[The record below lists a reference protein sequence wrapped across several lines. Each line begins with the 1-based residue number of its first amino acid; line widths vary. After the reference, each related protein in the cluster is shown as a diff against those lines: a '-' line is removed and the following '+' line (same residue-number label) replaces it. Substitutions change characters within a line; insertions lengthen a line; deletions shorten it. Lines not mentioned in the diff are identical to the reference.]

1 MGTLQVGGTTLGVK
15 NTSTNK
21 IDLSNLGEVG
31 SITGGNFGTI
41 TQRSSSSSSPTFTRS
56 SGTAIDS
63 SVLANLYG
71 STSVSTDSTAQ
82 THKWLA
88 WDYGSGNARKITKLQ
103 FFQDDGAS
111 FSTGIFLEG
120 SNVPSPDYTE
130 TDYTG
135 DWTQL
140 KSFGN
145 IVNDAVYSYSS
156 PVTATTLKYRH
167 YRIRY
172 SWNSNNSVGSIHSF
186 VLEDTDSTFDA
197 RTALNATGDAPIYAC
212 RAWVNFNGTGT
223 VAIRASGNVSSIT
236 DNGTGDYTVNFTT
249 AMPDANYSTSAFAVQ
264 QSGFTDLNITVVGQ
278 KGSVSSNYTAS
289 GCRLH
294 LKRLDNNISD
304 IDVVTASFFR

>member
-1 MGTLQVGGTTLGVK
+1 MSELRVNTITEASTGTGITF
-15 NTSTNK
+15 TNS
-21 IDLSNLGEVG
+21 IVSGNL
-31 SITGGNFGTI
+31 GTI

-63 SVLANLYG
+63 TVLGNLYG
-71 STSVSTDSTAQ
+71 STSVDLDSTGL

-103 FFQDDGAS
+103 WLADNGEQNS
-111 FSTGIFLEG
+111 NGIFLEG
-120 SNVPSPDYTE
+120 SNEDSPNASA
-130 TDYTG
+130 G
-135 DWTQL
+135 HSDWTQL

-172 SWNSNNSVGSIHSF
+172 SWSSNNGGGSIHSF

-223 VAIRASGNVSSIT
+223 IAIRGSGNVSSII
-236 DNGTGDYTVNFTT
+236 DNGTGIYTINFTT
-249 AMPDANYSTSAFAVQ
+249 AMPDANYSVTGIANGDTGGVYPCIDGPA
-264 QSGFTDLNITVVGQ
+264 
-278 KGSVSSNYTAS
+278 AS
-289 GCRLH
+289 GADVMSTSQIRIRN
-294 LKRLDNNISD
+294 KDQNSNNVDSANTC
-304 IDVVTASFFR
+304 VQVFR